1 MFWNIH
7 VNAQFRNMES
17 APPTEKGKNLA
28 ATGGVIGALLASSC
42 CVLPLLLV
50 ILGVGGSWIGNLAE
64 LNVYQPYFIGFA
76 SLCLGAGFWLV
87 YIKPR
92 QSCEA
97 ESYCATPRS
106 DILIKSVLW
115 GATLLVAINAT
126 INFWA
131 PYFY

>member
-1 MFWNIH
+1 MDS
-7 VNAQFRNMES
+7 VQA
-17 APPTEKGKNLA
+17 TEKRKGLA

-50 ILGVGGSWIGNLAE
+50 MLGVGGSWISNLSE
-64 LNVYQPYFIGFA
+64 LSVFQPYFIGFA
-76 SLCLGAGFWLV
+76 SLCLGAGFWQV
-87 YIKPR
+87 YVKPR

-97 ESYCATPRS
+97 ESYCATPAS
-106 DILIKSVLW
+106 DILIKSALW